1 MIEAGP
7 VSTRALLFVP
17 VFFASGVSCPRLYA
31 QRMATARCV
40 EQWQSWA
47 DNVVRREAVFV
58 GDEIIT
64 AL

>member
-1 MIEAGP
+1 MIEEGP
-7 VSTRALLFVP
+7 VSNRALLFVP
-17 VFFASGVSCPRLYA
+17 VFFASGEGCPRPYV
-31 QRMATARCV
+31 QRMATVRCV

-47 DNVVRREAVFV
+47 DNVTRRETVFV

>member
-1 MIEAGP
+1 P
-7 VSTRALLFVP
+7 FLFVP
-17 VFFASGVSCPRLYA
+17 VFFASGVSCPRPYA

-40 EQWQSWA
+40 EKWQSWA

>member
-1 MIEAGP
+1 MIEEGP
-7 VSTRALLFVP
+7 VRKRAPPLLP